1 MEFNFPSLVRY
12 IDPVARV
19 PDETDETDETDDLRR
34 RRLRLQ
40 TQADSQETVP
50 DRDESEGA
58 MGRRNVDMKTRYDNG
73 VASGADYNEKR
84 LITS

>member
-19 PDETDETDETDDLRR
+19 PDETDETDHLRR

>member
-19 PDETDETDETDDLRR
+19 SDEADDLRR
-34 RRLRLQ
+34 RRLRLR

-84 LITS
+84 LIIY

>member
-19 PDETDETDETDDLRR
+19 SDEADDLRR

-40 TQADSQETVP
+40 TQADSQGTVP
-50 DRDESEGA
+50 DRDESDGA
-58 MGRRNVDMKTRYDNG
+58 LERRNVDMKTRYGNG
-73 VASGADYNEKR
+73 VAAGADYNEKR